1 MIDLP
6 EMYPFYPPNIHFI
19 TPIYHPNI
27 DTAGRICLDYLKMPP
42 QGSWNP
48 TITLGAL
55 LMTIKQLLAEPNP
68 DDPLMPE
75 IATEYKF
82 NQELF
87 CFKAKEHL
95 KKFNQKIYDIYFH
108 QFFFVTF
115 FIFLKFFMIFFKV
128 LRS

>member
-82 NQELF
+82 NQEN
-87 CFKAKEHL
+87 L
-95 KKFNQKIYDIYFH
+95 KKSEFKTIISNDEDQSSDDH
-108 QFFFVTF
+108 QT
-115 FIFLKFFMIFFKV
+115 LY
-128 LRS
+128 LQP